1 MSPARARRPNL
12 REEHQRRA
20 AEEEVMHPMIIQAVA
35 TERAADMQAHAAA
48 ARRMREIRRSRPAA
62 GARPGRRL
70 GRLAR
75 IPAIPGI
82 RAIPGVPRAAS

>member
-1 MSPARARRPNL
+1 MSPAPPRRPNL

-20 AEEEVMHPMIIQAVA
+20 AEEEAMHPMIIQAVA